1 MFAGIEPDSD
11 RAYEVLRINTTR
23 ISRAAIDVQSL
34 ANRLFQC
41 NIISEKER
49 EVASNPYISR
59 EDRLDKLM
67 HTVRATVRG
76 NGHVFVQFIEILREG
91 GTVAETDLANR
102 LETYYHSSELSEVRS
117 TCSTSKVINS
127 SQVSGQYKKRQEQVE
142 INQLLITSFNC
153 RNYCQ

>member
-1 MFAGIEPDSD
+1 MFTGIEPDSD

-102 LETYYHSSELSEVRS
+102 LETCYHSSELSEVRS

-127 SQVSGQYKKRQEQVE
+127 PQVSGQYKKRQEQVE